1 MNTLEEI
8 PKDQLDHFKTNV
20 KDWLE
25 MDEKI
30 KALEKE
36 VREMKKVRNKQLEP
50 KITGFMRSYN
60 ISDLNTDSGK
70 LRCNELVNV
79 VRIAPELKANYTLVL
94 LHKVTCVAH
103 AIKLRGRN
111 WLTFHGLP
119 VSGLITIISNE

>member
-25 MDEKI
+25 MDGKI

-36 VREMKKVRNKQLEP
+36 IREMKRVRNKQLEP

-70 LRCNELVNV
+70 LRCNERNTKAPVNKKSIQESLQKV
-79 VRIAPELKANYTLVL
+79 LSMEQAGDAMDEIYLNRQVITKYTLSRA
-94 LHKVTCVAH
+94 K
-103 AIKLRGRN
+103 K
-111 WLTFHGLP
+111 
-119 VSGLITIISNE
+119 

>member
-30 KALEKE
+30 KVLEKE
-36 VREMKKVRNKQLEP
+36 VREMKRVRNKQLEP

-70 LRCNELVNV
+70 LRCNERNTKTPVNKKTIQESLQKV
-79 VRIAPELKANYTLVL
+79 LSVEQTVNAMDEIYLNRQVITKYTLSRP
-94 LHKVTCVAH
+94 K
-103 AIKLRGRN
+103 K
-111 WLTFHGLP
+111 
-119 VSGLITIISNE
+119 